1 MFTWNAVALWRS
13 LSNQFRL
20 LIRQTFTRKINK
32 ISTCCCCYVN
42 FDNTKNSK
50 IADTC
55 SRLIDSIRAHNQK
68 ESFTKWI
75 LSKRII
81 VVVSGL
87 LAFVVNKDIFYFY
100 FFENVQ
106 LNVSSCTINNN
117 YYRQQLVF
125 SPFLIHWQYTAVL

>member
-1 MFTWNAVALWRS
+1 MKCGSTMEIFIKSISIVDSSDFHPENNFNMLLLLCQFDAL
-13 LSNQFRL
+13 
-20 LIRQTFTRKINK
+20 NK
-32 ISTCCCCYVN
+32 GR
-42 FDNTKNSK
+42 NSK

-125 SPFLIHWQYTAVL
+125 SPFLIHWQCTAVL